1 MTRMKVLSINVAKVG
16 NLFNLQPGQAPAIAS
31 AIHKQPVSSAVM
43 VRKLSIVGDQQA
55 DLSIHGGLNKAVYA
69 YPFEHYPFWAAHRL
83 RMLRRDEPL
92 PPGSLGENL
101 TLQGLLE
108 TDVWIGVRLAV
119 GETLLEVTEPR
130 PPCYKLGV
138 KMGFSH
144 AVKLMVQSG
153 ASGFYLK
160 VLREGSLRAGEA
172 IVLIPGAR
180 RVSIARIN
188 DQRRMGLQPD
198 LF

>member
-1 MTRMKVLSINVAKVG
+1 MKVVSINVASVG
-16 NLFNLQPGQAPAIAS
+16 NLFNPAPGQGRAIES
-31 AIHKQPVSSAVM
+31 AIHKQSVSSAVM
-43 VRKLSIVGDQQA
+43 VRKSGIDGDQQA
-55 DLSIHGGLNKAVYA
+55 DLSIHGGRNKAVYA
-69 YPFEHYPFWAAHRL
+69 YPFEHYAFWGAHRL
-83 RMLRRDEPL
+83 RALRREEPL

-108 TDVWIGVRLAV
+108 TDVWIGDRLAV

-130 PPCYKLGV
+130 PPCYKLGI

-160 VLREGSLRAGEA
+160 VLREGSLRAGDA

-180 RVSIARIN
+180 RISIARIN
-188 DQRRMGLQPD
+188 DQRRMGPQPD